1 MAVYYGIDIIMS
13 NRNNDAATEVFVII
27 FLLMSSLLFSII
39 LSGNNGST
47 IIIPA
52 QAKKKQSPSS
62 LSHPHSTTIRTA
74 KKGKEAA
81 EAGFGPESLQFAEQP
96 PIGTEPIAISASNN
110 SAYALTIAHR
120 LAITSVNGSK
130 TQARLGTPCIPELS
144 RFILP
149 LKEARFAV
157 IKQCVTITGR
167 VVWTNYFNEDGDANF
182 NVVLDPPYKNM
193 LGPGSYGE
201 VFATKYPGGPAI
213 HAETVCQG
221 PVTSTSP
228 ENLGACNGY
237 NGTDFRH
244 VLPKIGDHVMV
255 TGRYLIEMPEMPGGI
270 TELHPV
276 YDIKILT
283 PSSLPN
289 S

>member
-1 MAVYYGIDIIMS
+1 MLTS
-13 NRNNDAATEVFVII
+13 
-27 FLLMSSLLFSII
+27 SSLLIALSSSNNGII
-39 LSGNNGST
+39 LT
-47 IIIPA
+47 LA
-52 QAKKKQSPSS
+52 QAKKKSSSSS
-62 LSHPHSTTIRTA
+62 LSSHRIT
-74 KKGKEAA
+74 KKGEEA
-81 EAGFGPESLQFAEQP
+81 EAESGSQSLQFAEQP
-96 PIGTEPIAISASNN
+96 PVGTEPLSLDTSNN
-110 SAYALTIAHR
+110 SAYALNIAHYM
-120 LAITSVNGSK
+120 AITSVNASK

-149 LKEARFAV
+149 PKEARFAV
-157 IKQCVTITGR
+157 IKQCVTITGT

-201 VFATKYPGGPAI
+201 VFANKYPGGPAI

-221 PVTSTSP
+221 PVTSNSS
-228 ENLGACNGY
+228 ENVGACNGY
-237 NGTDFRH
+237 DGPDFRP
-244 VLPKIGDHVMV
+244 VLPKRGDHVMV

-276 YDIKILT
+276 YDIKILA
-283 PSSLPN
+283 PSSPPN